1 MRLKIVML
9 LTAAVFLTTG
19 CMSNG
24 MFMSMNQTNVMLS
37 KPNYEIVAAN
47 VKGEASA
54 GYLIGLSYGMGPAA
68 GTIALIRIQGDGL
81 IYDQAIK
88 NLWDNYKEKHGSIEG
103 KKLALTNVRY
113 DSDNLNLLVY
123 TKASISVRAD
133 IVEFKE

>member
-1 MRLKIVML
+1 MRMKSVLVLAAAAL
-9 LTAAVFLTTG
+9 LATG

-24 MFMSMNQTNVMLS
+24 MFMSMNQTNVQLS
-37 KPNYEIVAAN
+37 EPNYEIVAAN

-68 GTIALIRIQGDGL
+68 GTIALIRIQGEGL
-81 IYDQAIK
+81 LYDQAIK

-113 DSDNLNLLVY
+113 DTDNLNLILY
-123 TKASISVRAD
+123 TNAKVSVRAD
-133 IVEFKE
+133 IIEFKE

>member
-1 MRLKIVML
+1 MRMKIVL
-9 LTAAVFLTTG
+9 LLAATAFLATG
-19 CMSNG
+19 CMTNG
-24 MFMSMNQTNVMLS
+24 MFVSMNQTNVQLS
-37 KPNYEIVAAN
+37 EPNYEIVAAN
-47 VKGEASA
+47 VNGQASA

-81 IYDQAIK
+81 LYDQAIK

-113 DSDNLNLLVY
+113 DTDNLNLLVY

-133 IVEFKE
+133 IIEFKE